1 MVSVYVTRQPIYSA
15 SLDVFGYELL
25 CRINDLPEPDPGLSG
40 QAISTV
46 FINAFL
52 EIGLKRIVNE
62 KVAFIK
68 IDRHFLLGKHPLPFL
83 KDNVALEILPQGAI
97 DQELQNGINELAKKH
112 YTLVLES
119 NEFGQNT
126 SASYLK
132 NFQIAKVCIGSNNQ
146 LNIKRLVWDLRRYPV
161 KLLAYKIE
169 TREDFDFC
177 KQLGFNYFQG
187 TFLSRPNI
195 IKGRRLPARRIA
207 VLELLSRL
215 YDPDV
220 TIKEL
225 EDLLK
230 QDVSMSYKLLRMIN
244 SAYYGV
250 GNEVDSIRQALV
262 LLGLNQL
269 RAWLCLLSL
278 MAVDDQPSALTTVAM
293 IRGKMCE
300 LLAHALREKPEERY
314 FTVGLLSMLDVLME
328 QSMEDILVDLP
339 LVEELKEALLN
350 KTGTIG
356 QVLTCVLAYEN
367 GQWDQVNLP
376 GLRQAQIR
384 EAYLQSIAWASEI
397 NRKINL

>member
-1 MVSVYVTRQPIYSA
+1 
-15 SLDVFGYELL
+15 LDVYGYELL
-25 CRINDLPEPDPGLSG
+25 CRINDLPEAGSENAG
-40 QAISTV
+40 EATSTV
-46 FINAFL
+46 IINAFL

-62 KVAFIK
+62 KLAFIK
-68 IDRHFLLGKHPLPFL
+68 IDRNFLLGKHPLPFL

-97 DQELQNGINELAKKH
+97 DQETLNGISELSKKH
-112 YTLVLES
+112 YTLVLDS
-119 NEFGQNT
+119 NEFTQTTAPG
-126 SASYLK
+126 YLK
-132 NFQIAKVCIGSNNQ
+132 HFQIAKVCIGANNQ
-146 LNIKRLVWDLRRYPV
+146 LNIKRHVWDLRRHPV

-169 TREDFDFC
+169 SREDFDFC
-177 KQLGFNYFQG
+177 KQLGFDYFQG
-187 TFLSRPNI
+187 SFLSRPNV

-207 VLELLSRL
+207 ILELLSRL

-278 MAVDDQPSALTTVAM
+278 MAVDDQPSTLTTTAM

-300 LLAHALREKPEERY
+300 LLAHAMREKPEERY
-314 FTVGLLSMLDVLME
+314 FTAGLLSMLDVLME
-328 QSMEDILVDLP
+328 QPMEDILADLP
-339 LVEELKEALLN
+339 LIEELKEALLN
-350 KTGTIG
+350 KSGSIG
-356 QVLTCVLAYEN
+356 QVLNCVLAYEN
-367 GQWDQVNLP
+367 GQWDQVGLP

-384 EAYLQSIAWASEI
+384 EAYLQSIAWTVEI
-397 NRKINL
+397 SRKINM